1 MVEIYDA
8 ERDTLLG
15 SLSDEQFEALTESL
29 EEESASDQD
38 YYIDAATIDMLEE
51 DAVDPDLI
59 GMLRT
64 ALAGREGMDI
74 RWERSED

>member
-15 SLSDEQFEALTESL
+15 TLSDEQFETMTESL
-29 EEESASDQD
+29 EEESATDQD
-38 YYIDAATIDMLEE
+38 YWIDAATIDMLEE
-51 DAVDPDLI
+51 DAADPDLI

-64 ALAGREGMDI
+64 ALGSRDGMDI
-74 RWERSED
+74 RWERS

>member
-15 SLSDEQFEALTESL
+15 TLSDEQFESLAESL
-29 EEESASDQD
+29 EEESTTDQD
-38 YYIDAATIDMLEE
+38 YYIDAATVDMLEE
-51 DAVDPDLI
+51 DAADPDLI
-59 GMLRT
+59 GMLRS

-74 RWERSED
+74 RWSRS

>member
-15 SLSDEQFEALTESL
+15 TLSDEQFESLAESL
-29 EEESASDQD
+29 EEESTTDKD

-51 DAVDPDLI
+51 DAADPTLV

-64 ALAGREGMDI
+64 ALAGRAGMDI
-74 RWERSED
+74 RWQRG

>member
-1 MVEIYDA
+1 MVQIYDA

-15 SLSDEQFEALTESL
+15 TLSDEQFESLAEAL
-29 EEESASDQD
+29 EEESTTDQD

-51 DAVDPDLI
+51 DAADPALI

-64 ALAGREGMDI
+64 ALAGRDGMDI
-74 RWERSED
+74 RWARG

>member
-15 SLSDEQFEALTESL
+15 TLSDEQFNALAESL

-38 YYIDAATIDMLEE
+38 YWIDAATIDMLEE
-51 DAVDPDLI
+51 DAADPGLI

-64 ALAGREGMDI
+64 ALGSRDGMDI
-74 RWERSED
+74 RWERT

>member
-15 SLSDEQFEALTESL
+15 TLSDEQFNALAESL
-29 EEESASDQD
+29 EEESATDQD
-38 YYIDAATIDMLEE
+38 YWIDAATIDMLEE
-51 DAVDPDLI
+51 DAADPGLI

-64 ALAGREGMDI
+64 ALGSRDGMDI
-74 RWERSED
+74 RWERT

>member
-15 SLSDEQFEALTESL
+15 TLSDEQFEAFAESL
-29 EEESASDQD
+29 EEESTTDQD
-38 YYIDAATIDMLEE
+38 YWIDAATIDMLEE
-51 DAVDPDLI
+51 DAADPDLV

-64 ALAGREGMDI
+64 ALGGRDGMDI
-74 RWERSED
+74 RWERT